1 MEYIIFG
8 LVDNGVMLL
17 GALYG
22 LHIETLL
29 PKKYQIGMGAIFGAG
44 IGNAVSDFMGGAATA
59 SWDLAF
65 GSFFGCILAL
75 AFVPALI
82 WLKKFFKK

>member
-75 AFVPALI
+75 AFVPVLLWI
-82 WLKKFFKK
+82 KKFIKK